1 LQKYFKYF
9 FVSGMK
15 LHVPGY
21 LIIFILFFTACNTT
35 KFVPD
40 GEFLLDKVHIKTD
53 SKDIPQGEFTDY
65 LRQTPNATVFGLF
78 RMQLGI
84 YNWSGRDTTKWIN
97 KTLQRMGDEPVIY
110 NPMLTSISVQ
120 QLQMLLENKGYMHA
134 KVDSKVITKGKKA
147 EVGYDIKF
155 NKPYS
160 LRDYKINLPNVAL
173 TEIAADTS
181 RSLIRSDMLFDVDVF
196 NAERE
201 RITSRFRQQGYYNFN
216 KEFLTYNADSALNL
230 HKVDVI
236 LELRNNLSQASD
248 SINKIIFKRYTIRK
262 VIFYTNTEV
271 NLVTDIAKKIEFDTV
286 EYRNFIQITPQK
298 RFLKLDAL
306 IQNTFINPL
315 SPYTDDA
322 VERTYQALNMLG
334 PVKYVNISFKE
345 SADTLLDCYIIIIP
359 AKALSVSAEA
369 EGTYTEGYWGGAGT
383 LNFMNRN
390 LFKGAETLSMQF
402 RGAYE
407 WQKDIWAEELGVQVG
422 LKFPKFMLP
431 FGGYDF
437 KRNMH
442 ANTEFTS
449 LFNSQFRPGEFST
462 KSVGAGIKYSWNRR
476 QYRHSFELFDLNYM
490 HFDTI
495 YQSFRDTYLS
505 GVNPRFNPYN
515 YEDHFIMRMGY
526 TGTYTNFSTS
536 RPMKDYSTM
545 RYNVE
550 MAGNTMFALNK
561 ILGSIPVDSSYRF
574 FGIRYAQ
581 YVKAEYNITHYQI
594 FDKDNRFVYHLGVGL
609 GIPYG
614 NADVIPYEKRFFS
627 GGANSIRGWSESALG
642 PGVYQRIAGRK
653 RDYNQVGDIKLDMS
667 MEYRAKLFWV
677 LEGAFFLDAGNIWT
691 IKDYATQGGGTFKF
705 DTFMKQIAIAY
716 GTGFRFDF
724 SFFIARVDFGIK
736 LFDPVLSRRDQ
747 WRIKPNW
754 NDDFA
759 VHLAIGY
766 PF

>member
-1 LQKYFKYF
+1 
-9 FVSGMK
+9 MK
-15 LHVPGY
+15 LHVPGS
-21 LIIFILFFTACNTT
+21 LILFILFLTACNTT

-40 GEFLLDKVHIKTD
+40 GEFLLDKVQIKTD
-53 SKDIPQGEFTDY
+53 TKNTEQIEFSDY
-65 LRQTPNATVFGLF
+65 LRQTPNARVFGAF

-84 YNWSGRDTTKWIN
+84 YNWAGRDSTKKIN

-110 NPMLTSISVQ
+110 SSMLTSVSVQ
-120 QLQMLLENKGYMHA
+120 QLQLLLENKGFMHA
-134 KVDSKVITKGKKA
+134 KVESKVVTKGKKA
-147 EVGYDIKF
+147 EVEYSIQF
-155 NKPYS
+155 NKPYR
-160 LRDYKINLPNVAL
+160 LNEYKINLHNAAL
-173 TEIAADTS
+173 TEIATDTS
-181 RSLIRSDMLFDVDVF
+181 RTLIRSNMMFDVDVF

-201 RITSRFRQQGYYNFN
+201 RIASRFRQSGYYNFN
-216 KEFLTYNADSALNL
+216 KEFLTYTADSTLSPQ
-230 HKVDVI
+230 KVNVT
-236 LELRNNLSQASD
+236 LELRKNLSLTND
-248 SINKIIFKRYTIRK
+248 SIDKVIFKRYTIRK
-262 VIFYTNTEV
+262 VIFYTNTETNVV
-271 NLVTDIAKKIEFDTV
+271 NDIANPVVLDTV
-286 EYRNFIQITPQK
+286 EFRNFIQITPRK
-298 RFLKLDAL
+298 RIIKMDAL
-306 IQNTFINPL
+306 VQNTFINPL
-315 SPYTDDA
+315 SRYSDYA
-322 VERTYQALNMLG
+322 VERTYQALNTLG

-390 LFKGAETLSMQF
+390 VFKGAETFSLQL

-407 WQKDIWAEELGVQVG
+407 WQKDIWAEELGVKVG

-449 LFNSQFRPGEFST
+449 DFSSQFRPGEFST

-490 HFDTI
+490 HYDTI

-526 TGTYTNFSTS
+526 TGTYTSFSTS
-536 RPMKDYSTM
+536 RSLRDYSTM

-550 MAGNTMFALNK
+550 SAGNTLFAIDK
-561 ILGSIPVDSSYRF
+561 ILGSVQVDSSYRF
-574 FGIRYAQ
+574 FGIRYSQ
-581 YVKAEYNITHYQI
+581 YIKGEYNVTHYQI

-609 GIPYG
+609 GIPFG

-627 GGANSIRGWSESALG
+627 GGANSVRGWSESTLG
-642 PGVYQRIAGRK
+642 PGVYQRISGRK
-653 RDYNQVGDIKLDMS
+653 RDYNQVGDVKLDMS
-667 MEYRAKLFWV
+667 MEYRAKMFWL
-677 LEGAFFLDAGNIWT
+677 LEGALFLDAGNVWT
-691 IKDYATQGGGTFKF
+691 IKDYETQGGGTFKF

-716 GTGFRFDF
+716 GAGFRFDF

-736 LFDPVLSRRDQ
+736 LFDPVLSRREQ